1 MAVNESPT
9 SGTAAVQP
17 AMDAS
22 AGRAGRPDGASI
34 GPMQLFTA
42 FTRLSLSGFGGV
54 LPFAYRA
61 LVENR
66 KWLDAR
72 EFASLLAIAQVM
84 PGPTICNLSV
94 MIGQRYAGF
103 AGSCAALAGMVLGPS
118 CIVIALGIAWQHYGE
133 LSAVKRALGGMSAVA
148 IGLIFA
154 TAVKMGINLFRSEPA
169 VIASRPVP
177 GAGVQPGG
185 SDAVVPT
192 SSSQDLASGSSL
204 NSANGSPHAAAPA
217 PSIASSPSFGR
228 SVGRGVV
235 RLVAGADRSGG
246 CGALLELAATL
257 AGRAVRARLRR
268 RGSVALAAGR
278 GGRGART
285 DRHRAV
291 VGLRGL
297 NGRSWTMP
305 TARCGS

>member
-192 SSSQDLASGSSL
+192 SSSQDPATGSSL
-204 NSANGSPHAAAPA
+204 DSANGSPHAAAPA
-217 PSIASSPSFGR
+217 PSIASSPCSDAASDAASSGSSLAPTEAEAAARYWNWQRLSQVVLCALGF
-228 SVGRGVV
+228 VGVGLLRWPLAAV
-235 RLVAGADRSGG
+235 VAGLAPIAI
-246 CGALLELAATL
+246 AL
-257 AGRAVRARLRR
+257 
-268 RGSVALAAGR
+268 
-278 GGRGART
+278 
-285 DRHRAV
+285 
-291 VGLRGL
+291 
-297 NGRSWTMP
+297 SWVFE
-305 TARCGS
+305 G